1 MLGQSISHYRI
12 IEKLGSGGMGVVY
25 KAEDVR
31 LGRFVA
37 LKFLPEELAQDS
49 QALERFRR
57 EARAASALNH
67 PNICTLFDIGEEEG
81 ITFIAMEFLEGATL
95 KHLLSGGPLQAGTI
109 DLAIEITDALDAA
122 HGQGIIHR
130 DIKPANIL
138 VTKRGHAKIL
148 DFGLAKSL
156 PGKGQG
162 SSDSVEPTLATG
174 QDLTSPGTAVGTLAY
189 MSPEQ
194 ARGEELDGRT
204 DLFSFGAVLYE
215 MATGAPAFGGN
226 TSAVIFHAILER
238 SPISPLRINPQV
250 PAKLEEIIGKALEK
264 DRRLRY
270 ETASGMRADLQRLKR
285 DLESG
290 AVAVPSESRR
300 SSQADRQVRTSKS
313 SRVRGLAV
321 LPLDNLSGDA
331 SQDYFAD
338 GLTEAL
344 IASLAKI
351 GALRVI
357 SRTSVMRYKGSRK
370 SLPEI
375 AQELDVD
382 AIVEGSV
389 MRSGERVRI
398 TAQLIHAKTDRHLW
412 AESYERDVRDV
423 LSLQSEVASKIAGE
437 IHIKLTPKERA
448 RLKHVRRLNPA
459 AQDAYLK
466 GRYFLNKRDTEGFK
480 KAITYFEHAIELDPG
495 YASAYAGLADTYTL
509 MGAAAYGG
517 LTPRQVLDKAKL
529 TAMKALE
536 MDDGLAEAHASL
548 AFMRFRLD
556 WDWAGAENAFRHAI
570 ELNPNYATAHHGYA
584 LLLAALGRTDEGIK
598 EMRMAQAQDPLSL
611 IIQSGVGRILH
622 FARQYARAI
631 EQFRSTID
639 MDPKFAQAHF
649 DLGMSYAQTGLLREA
664 VAEIKLAIE
673 IAGPRPVTLAVLGN
687 IYGTAGERSE
697 AEAILRN
704 LKQLAASQYV
714 SALDL
719 AYVYIGLGD
728 ADQAFSSIEKAY
740 EERAGLLVYLKVEP
754 MFDPIRSDARF
765 ANLLRKV
772 AFPA

>member
-1 MLGQSISHYRI
+1 
-12 IEKLGSGGMGVVY
+12 
-25 KAEDVR
+25 
-31 LGRFVA
+31 
-37 LKFLPEELAQDS
+37 
-49 QALERFRR
+49 
-57 EARAASALNH
+57 
-67 PNICTLFDIGEEEG
+67 
-81 ITFIAMEFLEGATL
+81 
-95 KHLLSGGPLQAGTI
+95 
-109 DLAIEITDALDAA
+109 
-122 HGQGIIHR
+122 
-130 DIKPANIL
+130 
-138 VTKRGHAKIL
+138 
-148 DFGLAKSL
+148 
-156 PGKGQG
+156 
-162 SSDSVEPTLATG
+162 
-174 QDLTSPGTAVGTLAY
+174 TSPGTAVGTLAY

-466 GRYFLNKRDTEGFK
+466 GRYFLNKRDTEGVK